1 VLPYSRQNVLDEDI
15 AEVVNVLRSDFLTQG
30 PYVAKFEQAIID
42 HVGSNYAVAVNSATS
57 ALHIACM
64 ALGVSK
70 GDIVWTSAITFVASA
85 NCAALC
91 GANVDFVDI
100 DLSTVNISVEAL
112 SEKLIIAK
120 KLRQLPKVLV
130 VVHMCGLS
138 ADMAAIRKLSLEY
151 GFKIIE
157 DASHALGAM
166 YLGEPV
172 GSCKYSEITVFSF
185 HPVKIITSGEGG
197 VAVTNSQVLFEHM
210 QLKRTHGVTRD
221 PEKMQS
227 PTKEPWFY
235 EQVELGLNYR
245 MSDIQ
250 AALGASQ
257 IKRLRNIVEQR
268 NLIAER
274 YDDQLASLPL
284 SCFKIPTDCI
294 SARHLYV
301 IRLKLDSLEK
311 SKTELYDELLA
322 RGIGVN
328 VHYIPLYKHPYYKKH
343 KRQICDY
350 PNAEEYYAEAL
361 SIPLFPQMTFQMQDH
376 VINSLKSC
384 LTHNSKAR

>member
-1 VLPYSRQNVLDEDI
+1 MLPYSRQNVLDEDI

-30 PYVAKFEQAIID
+30 PYVAKFEQAITD

-91 GANVDFVDI
+91 GADVDFVDI

-112 SEKLIIAK
+112 SEKLTIAK

-185 HPVKIITSGEGG
+185 HPVKLITSGEGG

-210 QLKRTHGVTRD
+210 QLVRTHGVTRD

-227 PTKEPWFY
+227 LTKEPWFY

-245 MSDIQ
+245 VSDIQ

-284 SCFKIPTDCI
+284 SCFKIPKHCI

-301 IRLKLDSLEK
+301 IRLTLEALEK
-311 SKTELYDELLA
+311 SKAELYEELLA
-322 RGIGVN
+322 KGIGVN

-384 LTHNSKAR
+384 LTHN